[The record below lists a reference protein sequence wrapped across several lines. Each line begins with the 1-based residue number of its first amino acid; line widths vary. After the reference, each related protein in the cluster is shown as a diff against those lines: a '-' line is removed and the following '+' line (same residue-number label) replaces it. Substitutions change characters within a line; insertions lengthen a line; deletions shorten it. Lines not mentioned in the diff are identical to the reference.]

1 MEDLIIQVGNK
12 EFLARLV
19 KNEMSNVIV
28 DGKPYSIEVLNKYS
42 DNFYCLSINN
52 RVFQIEFDMQPDGE
66 AVIFVDGF
74 DFNVS
79 ITDETRKLLK
89 QFALKKG
96 NDDKEGIIKI
106 KAPMPGMV
114 IKILVNEG
122 QQVEKGDTL
131 IIIEAMKMENA
142 LKTSFSGIIKNIK
155 AQTGKPVE
163 KGAILLEI
171 SIENFI

>member
-19 KNEMSNVIV
+19 KNEMSNVVV
-28 DGKPYSIEVLNKYS
+28 DGKPYTIEVLNKYS
-42 DNFYCLSINN
+42 ESFYSLSINN
-52 RVFQIEFDMQPDGE
+52 KIFQIEFDMQPDGE

-89 QFALKKG
+89 QFALKSRSS
-96 NDDKEGIIKI
+96 DKEDVIKI

-114 IKILVNEG
+114 IKIMVNDG
-122 QQVEKGDTL
+122 DKVVKGDTL
-131 IIIEAMKMENA
+131 AIIEAMKMENA
-142 LKTSFSGIIKNIK
+142 LKTSFPGTVKNVRV
-155 AQTGKPVE
+155 QVGKPVE
-163 KGAILLEI
+163 KGAILMEI
-171 SIENFI
+171 ITEN